1 MATGFSTLALIPPA
15 DGSLRSAIVPALV
28 LFLPVVVA
36 LASVLHLR
44 RHDTRHAAAM
54 LSLVTSCLMVLWLV
68 LPASVLPDDPQIQFF
83 SQIVT
88 GLFYILLIYDWVN
101 EMRSSKHWPNAL
113 DFLAIALI
121 AIVVIGG
128 LIGLR
133 IAAS

>member
-15 DGSLRSAIVPALV
+15 DGSVRSAIVPALI

-54 LSLVTSCLMVLWLV
+54 LSLVTSCLMVLWLL

-101 EMRSSKHWPNAL
+101 EMRASNHWPNAL
-113 DFLAIALI
+113 DFLAIAVI
-121 AIVVIGG
+121 AVVVIGV
-128 LIGLR
+128 LIGVR
-133 IAAS
+133 MATS